1 MSRPTE
7 TVSWGHG
14 VDDGPPV
21 LSPGS
26 RIGGRYEVGEVL
38 GSGGFAVVYRA
49 RDRRGGGE
57 VALKVLREDRV
68 SRASL
73 HRLMHE
79 AEIARG
85 LDHPNLVPILDFAA
99 TPEAAFIAME
109 VLDGGSLRER
119 LADGPLAISEV
130 ERILAGLLRGLGAL
144 HAAGILHRDLK
155 PGNVLFDAAGEA
167 RIGDLGLALD
177 TTGEETRMTVDGS
190 LLGTLEYLS
199 PEQALGEE
207 VDARSD
213 LFAGGVL
220 LYEMLT
226 GRLPF
231 EGRSSLGTLL
241 SRFRSRLADPRSL
254 RPEIPDWL
262 AQVALRLLER
272 ERRHRYPSAAAVLR
286 DVERRGVG
294 RLSGRRQRR
303 LLAAGAA
310 AAALASAA
318 LALGMTTGGRRFS
331 HVTVDAGGVA
341 RGFDRAGRV
350 LWRHH
355 NPDSTSSFVRLRT
368 GRPGGMRIAAVL
380 SPPRRGAGAG
390 RQAVSLLEPLSGAVD
405 VAIPLPEPAAAF
417 PGFADHWTREL
428 RAFDVD
434 GDGLDELFVTAI
446 HSPYW
451 PSMTVLVE
459 PALQRARPILV
470 AGGHHRP
477 LGAADLDGDGAAEI
491 LFGGINNR
499 IGHLHAIAAV
509 RLLPALGAGTE
520 YPAFSRSA
528 FTPDFPD
535 QARAGEDLLAWYA
548 VVRSLDFDVGQPFE
562 LDHARRLIL
571 GGSPRLPV
579 LDFDGFSPRAP
590 SPLPAS
596 ARQAHRRAAWSLLR
610 EATRRLQA
618 GEPAASLA
626 PFAAASRE
634 AAAAGDALL
643 ADWLA
648 RREVPARILAGD
660 PAGAE
665 ARLAQLLGQTAS
677 PSEAAWEA
685 ARAFH
690 RTGELERAATWYRS
704 SLSGAAGRQTTRS
717 REEILEG
724 LLLTLVELGRAGEA
738 LEAIEQLGPAADL
751 NADRLE
757 TYRSFL
763 AWHAGGGAAPT
774 EATEQPSS
782 SDLVRYWGLEFGRRG
797 GAPAGELLARLE
809 LERGRTSADFHP
821 LLDGLA
827 AELLAESGHP
837 EEARA
842 RAAAALPAAR
852 RAAREEPQLRAHLDL
867 LERRVERLGSPRV
880 GQGTEPARR

>member
-1 MSRPTE
+1 MHRPTE

-14 VDDGPPV
+14 VEDGPPV
-21 LSPGS
+21 LPPGS
-26 RIGGRYEVGEVL
+26 RVGGRYEVGEVL

-49 RDRRGGGE
+49 RDRRSGGE
-57 VALKVLREDRV
+57 VALKVLRADRIN
-68 SRASL
+68 RASL
-73 HRLMHE
+73 HRLLHE

-119 LADGPLAISEV
+119 LAAGPLVLPEV
-130 ERILAGLLRGLGAL
+130 ERVLAGLLRGLAAL
-144 HAAGILHRDLK
+144 HAAGVLHRDLK
-155 PGNVLFDAAGEA
+155 PGNVLFDGAGEV

-177 TTGEETRMTVDGS
+177 TAGEETRMTVDGS
-190 LLGTLEYLS
+190 LLGTIEYLS

-213 LFAGGVL
+213 LFACGVL

-254 RPEIPDWL
+254 RPEIPAWL

-272 ERRHRYPSAAAVLR
+272 DPRHRYPSAAAVLR

-294 RLSGRRQRR
+294 RLAGRRQRR
-303 LLAAGAA
+303 LLAAGTA
-310 AAALASAA
+310 AAALAAAA
-318 LALGMTTGGRRFS
+318 LAFGRATGERGFS

-341 RGFDRAGRV
+341 RGFDRGGRV

-355 NPDSTSSFVRLRT
+355 NPDSSANFVRLRT
-368 GRPGGMRIAAVL
+368 VRPGGLRIAAVL
-380 SPPRRGAGAG
+380 PPPARGAGAG
-390 RQAVSLLEPLSGAVD
+390 RQTVALLDPLTGAVD
-405 VAIPLPEPAAAF
+405 IAIPLPEPGAAF
-417 PGFADHWTREL
+417 PGFAAHWTHEL

-446 HSPYW
+446 HNPYW
-451 PSMTVLVE
+451 PSLTVLVE
-459 PALQRARPILV
+459 PELQRARPILV

-477 LGAADLDGDGAAEI
+477 LGAADVDGDGDAEI

-520 YPAFSRSA
+520 NPGFSRCA

-535 QARAGEDLLAWYA
+535 QARAGEDLLVWYA
-548 VVRSLDFDVGQPFE
+548 VVRSLVFDVGQPFD
-562 LDHARRLIL
+562 LDPVARWIL
-571 GGSPRLPV
+571 GGTPRQPV
-579 LDFDGFSPRAP
+579 LDFDGFSPQAP
-590 SPLPAS
+590 SSLPAAS
-596 ARQAHRRAAWSLLR
+596 RQAHRRAAWRLLR
-610 EATRRLQA
+610 EATRRVQA
-618 GEPAASLA
+618 GEPAAALD
-626 PFAAASRE
+626 PFAGASRE

-648 RREVPARILAGD
+648 RREVPTRILAGD

-665 ARLAQLLGQTAS
+665 RRLAQLLGRTDS

-690 RTGELERAATWYRS
+690 ATGELERAAVWYRR
-704 SLSGAAGRQTTRS
+704 SLGGAASRQTTRS
-717 REEILEG
+717 REEVLEG
-724 LLLTLVELGRAGEA
+724 LLLALVELGRTGEA
-738 LEAIEQLGPAADL
+738 REAIDQLGPAWDL
-751 NADRLE
+751 SADRLE
-757 TYRSFL
+757 TYRRFL

-774 EATEQPSS
+774 DATDQPSS
-782 SDLVRYWGLEFGRRG
+782 SDLVRYWGLEFRRRG
-797 GAPAGELLARLE
+797 GEPVADLLARLE
-809 LERGRTSADFHP
+809 VERGRTSADFHP

-837 EEARA
+837 EEARDL
-842 RAAAALPAAR
+842 AAAALPAAR
-852 RAAREEPQLRAHLDL
+852 RAAREEPQLRAHLGL
-867 LERRVERLGSPRV
+867 LERRAEGLGVVPEWPGPEGRPR
-880 GQGTEPARR
+880 